1 MPLDAEQRRARGR
14 KAINSRH
21 HPDKPE
27 LVADDAA
34 ILEQARIDRQIDE
47 IVACAPAMTAEQAA
61 RVGRMFTYI
70 DPDTV
75 R

>member
-1 MPLDAEQRRARGR
+1 MPLDAEQRRARSR

-34 ILEQARIDRQIDE
+34 ILEQARIDRHIDE
-47 IVACAPAMTAEQAA
+47 LVALAPRMTPEQAA
-61 RVGRMFTYI
+61 RGRQLFTYL
-70 DPDTV
+70 PDAAG
-75 R
+75 